1 MPGQVDSFPQPLSP
15 LPDVNVHGMHED
27 RAGTFWVA
35 TEKVH
40 QLAEAEH
47 STRDPEKESP

>member
-1 MPGQVDSFPQPLSP
+1 MTNTILSFVRRYNVVPLDK
-15 LPDVNVHGMHED
+15 LELI
-27 RAGTFWVA
+27 WVA